1 MKKIVDNP
9 ELYDLLYND
18 VSEDINMYISLL
30 QNKKNVL
37 EFGAGSGRVTIPL
50 AKEGHFIDAV
60 DLSIEMLGSLNKKI
74 ENDRFLNSH
83 IRPILDNMCG
93 FVSNKKYDAIIIPL
107 TSFNYLLT
115 DYEQEKCLL
124 SIKNNLLD
132 DGFAIIELLS
142 TKTFLDTNKS
152 EDLIFIKRIKVNDYS
167 YYDYYRNTKLDL

>member
-60 DLSIEMLGSLNKKI
+60 DL
-74 ENDRFLNSH
+74 
-83 IRPILDNMCG
+83 
-93 FVSNKKYDAIIIPL
+93 
-107 TSFNYLLT
+107 
-115 DYEQEKCLL
+115 
-124 SIKNNLLD
+124 
-132 DGFAIIELLS
+132 
-142 TKTFLDTNKS
+142 
-152 EDLIFIKRIKVNDYS
+152 
-167 YYDYYRNTKLDL
+167 